1 MRHRSRAASPWIR
14 PRQLDF
20 NSRVSAGA
28 AATAATSG
36 RRSWEE
42 GTHFSSVLIS
52 SLVPGDTP
60 KVPCPRG
67 PLCTHARTHK
77 HASAWNTRKEC
88 KVVFFSACAF
98 WLPRVLLKV
107 SLNGSFE
114 FASFFP
120 LPFFSSMDPGHLNVS
135 EFFFTLRFF
144 VDEPAS
150 YLGEKQ
156 FWRTS
161 GEARDYRIIL

>member
-77 HASAWNTRKEC
+77 HASRGTLGKNAKWF
-88 KVVFFSACAF
+88 FFSLCILDTTRPSQGLLERIIRVRLIFSVAF
-98 WLPRVLLKV
+98 FFEHGSGSSERVRV
-107 SLNGSFE
+107 
-114 FASFFP
+114 
-120 LPFFSSMDPGHLNVS
+120 
-135 EFFFTLRFF
+135 FFTLRFF
-144 VDEPAS
+144 IDEPAS